1 MVFLLQRLGWSN
13 WLLSCWRPWFHW
25 WHLLWILHWLLL
37 LVLFMCHVKRKNVV
51 LVLMA
56 ISMIIVSLLMIIF
69 PVMGMETVAIW
80 VLMEVVM
87 IPIPESCM

>member
-1 MVFLLQRLGWSN
+1 
-13 WLLSCWRPWFHW
+13 
-25 WHLLWILHWLLL
+25 
-37 LVLFMCHVKRKNVV
+37 
-51 LVLMA
+51 MA

-69 PVMGMETVAIW
+69 PVVGMETVAIW